1 MEEIDLRD
9 YIDVIRKRIKLLAV
23 VPLIAV
29 LVAAVAVFWLVTPV
43 YTASTTLMVN
53 KSQPTNQIVYSDL
66 QANLLLVKTYREV
79 ARSRV
84 VMDEVLRDLNLSLTA
99 EALSHKVD
107 VTQVG
112 DTQVI
117 RISVDDPDAVL
128 ASRIA
133 NSVGNVFQQKVVTI
147 MQVDN
152 VVTIDRAVPP
162 NAPTKPNKALT
173 LSVALVLGGMTGLGL
188 IFLLEFLDNTM
199 KTSAD
204 VEKYLGLPVLGMIPT
219 MDVPTIQSRR

>member
-1 MEEIDLRD
+1 LEEIDLRD